1 MYKCVTH
8 LIPVNL
14 TAGECCDRC
23 ARATDKSTT
32 TTKKLT
38 MSSQKTSPK
47 LEKTKSS
54 SSSSEEEDNNS
65 SSEELDK
72 KPLGCNIRP
81 LNPKPIRR
89 RKFHLLSS

>member
-8 LIPVNL
+8 LIPANL

-23 ARATDKSTT
+23 APVDDKSTT
-32 TTKKLT
+32 TTKKMT

-47 LEKTKSS
+47 LETTKSL
-54 SSSSEEEDNNS
+54 SSSEEEDNNS

-72 KPLGCNIRP
+72 KPIECNICHI
-81 LNPKPIRR
+81 NPKPIRR